1 MDGYTRILVEK
12 YLKTFPYEN
21 ICDTKKHSV
30 NKLIDVRNT

>member
-21 ICDTKKHSV
+21 ICDTKKKSC
-30 NKLIDVRNT
+30 